1 MNDTNAGNGFNLYKE
16 EIMSVR
22 ILIVDDHPLVL
33 EGLKSLL
40 ADVEEVQVVG
50 TASNA
55 IDAIAFLKNNE
66 VDIAFLDINLPDIS
80 GIDLCK
86 KVKDQFPEVKTLALS
101 TFNERAYVS
110 RMIQNGASGYLIK
123 SSGKEDIL
131 EAIAQVQAGGY
142 FMNVQF
148 DQVTPAT
155 APKTV
160 PFLTRREKEVLI
172 LIAEGLTNPQIA
184 EKLFVSVTTVNS
196 HRQNLLIKFEVSNTA
211 SLIKLAA
218 GLGLI

>member
-1 MNDTNAGNGFNLYKE
+1 
-16 EIMSVR
+16 MSVK

-40 ADVEEVQVVG
+40 ADCEGILVVG
-50 TASNA
+50 TAANA
-55 IDAIAFLKNNE
+55 IEAIAFLKNNE

-80 GIDLCK
+80 GIELCK
-86 KVKDQFPEVKTLALS
+86 KVKEQFPTVKTLALS

-123 SSGKEDIL
+123 SSGKEEIL
-131 EAIAQVQAGGY
+131 EAIRQVQAGGY
-142 FMNVQF
+142 FMNVNF
-148 DQVTPAT
+148 DQASSPA
-155 APKTV
+155 PSKTV
-160 PFLTRREKEVLI
+160 PFLTRREKEVLL
-172 LIAEGLTNPQIA
+172 LIAEGLTNAQIA
-184 EKLFVSVTTVNS
+184 AQLFVSVTTVNT
-196 HRQNLLIKFEVSNTA
+196 HRQNLLMKFEVSNTA

>member
-1 MNDTNAGNGFNLYKE
+1 
-16 EIMSVR
+16 MSVK

-40 ADVEEVQVVG
+40 ADCEGILVVG
-50 TASNA
+50 TAANA

-80 GIDLCK
+80 GIELCK
-86 KVKDQFPEVKTLALS
+86 KVKEQFPTVKTLALS

-123 SSGKEDIL
+123 SSGKEEIL
-131 EAIAQVQAGGY
+131 EAIKQVQAGGY
-142 FMNVQF
+142 FMNVNF
-148 DQVTPAT
+148 DQASSPAPT
-155 APKTV
+155 KTV
-160 PFLTRREKEVLI
+160 PFLTRREKEVLL
-172 LIAEGLTNPQIA
+172 LIAEGLTNAQIA
-184 EKLFVSVTTVNS
+184 TQLFVSVTTVNT
-196 HRQNLLIKFEVSNTA
+196 HRQNLLMKFEVSNTA

>member
-1 MNDTNAGNGFNLYKE
+1 M
-16 EIMSVR
+16 
-22 ILIVDDHPLVL
+22 

-40 ADVEEVQVVG
+40 ADAEGVQVVG

-55 IDAIAFLKNNE
+55 IDAIAFLKSNE

-86 KVKDQFPEVKTLALS
+86 KVKDQFPDVKTLALS

-148 DQVTPAT
+148 DQVTPST

-160 PFLTRREKEVLI
+160 PFLTRREKEVLV

-184 EKLFVSVTTVNS
+184 EQLFVSVTTVNS

>member
-1 MNDTNAGNGFNLYKE
+1 
-16 EIMSVR
+16 MSVK

-40 ADVEEVQVVG
+40 ADCEGILVVG
-50 TASNA
+50 TAANA

-66 VDIAFLDINLPDIS
+66 VDLAFLDINLPDIS
-80 GIDLCK
+80 GIELCK
-86 KVKDQFPEVKTLALS
+86 KVKEQFPTVKTLALS

-123 SSGKEDIL
+123 SSGKEEIL
-131 EAIAQVQAGGY
+131 EAIRQVQAGGY
-142 FMNVQF
+142 FMNVNF
-148 DQVTPAT
+148 DQASSPAPT
-155 APKTV
+155 KTV
-160 PFLTRREKEVLI
+160 PFLTRREKEVLL
-172 LIAEGLTNPQIA
+172 LIAEGLTNAQIA
-184 EKLFVSVTTVNS
+184 TQLFVSVTTVNT
-196 HRQNLLIKFEVSNTA
+196 HRQNLLMKFEVSNTA

>member
-1 MNDTNAGNGFNLYKE
+1 
-16 EIMSVR
+16 MSVK

-40 ADVEEVQVVG
+40 ADTEGVQVVG

-55 IDAIAFLKNNE
+55 IDAITFLKNNE

-86 KVKDQFPEVKTLALS
+86 KVKDQFPDVKTLALS

-131 EAIAQVQAGGY
+131 EAIEQVQAGGY

-148 DQVTPAT
+148 DQAAPTG

-184 EKLFVSVTTVNS
+184 EQLFISVTTVNS
-196 HRQNLLIKFEVSNTA
+196 HRQNLLMKFEVSNTA

>member
-1 MNDTNAGNGFNLYKE
+1 
-16 EIMSVR
+16 MSVR

-50 TASNA
+50 TATNA
-55 IDAIAFLKNNE
+55 IEAIAFLKNNE

-160 PFLTRREKEVLI
+160 PFLTRREKEVLV

-184 EKLFVSVTTVNS
+184 EQLFISVTTVNS

>member
-1 MNDTNAGNGFNLYKE
+1 MPVK
-16 EIMSVR
+16 
-22 ILIVDDHPLVL
+22 ILIVDDHPMVL

-40 ADVEEVQVVG
+40 ADAEGIEVVG
-50 TASNA
+50 TACNA
-55 IDAIAFLKNNE
+55 IDAIAFLKNNP

-86 KVKDQFPEVKTLALS
+86 KVKEQFPEVKTLALS
-101 TFNERAYVS
+101 TFSERAYVS

-131 EAIAQVQAGGY
+131 EAIQQVQAGGY
-142 FMNVQF
+142 FMNVNF
-148 DQVTPAT
+148 DQVAAPA
-155 APKTV
+155 AQRAV
-160 PFLTRREKEVLI
+160 PFLTRREKEVLL

-184 EKLFVSVTTVNS
+184 EQLFVSVTTVNS
-196 HRQNLLIKFEVSNTA
+196 HRQNLLMKFEVSNTA

>member
-1 MNDTNAGNGFNLYKE
+1 MPVK
-16 EIMSVR
+16 
-22 ILIVDDHPLVL
+22 ILIVDDHPMVL

-40 ADVEEVQVVG
+40 ADAEGIEVVG
-50 TASNA
+50 TACNA
-55 IDAIAFLKNNE
+55 IDAIAFLKTNP

-86 KVKDQFPEVKTLALS
+86 KVKEQFPEIKTLALS
-101 TFNERAYVS
+101 TFSERAYVS

-131 EAIAQVQAGGY
+131 EAIQQVQAGGY
-142 FMNVQF
+142 FMNVNF
-148 DQVTPAT
+148 DQVAAPA

-184 EKLFVSVTTVNS
+184 EQLFVSVTTVNS
-196 HRQNLLIKFEVSNTA
+196 HRQNLLMKFEVSNTA

>member
-1 MNDTNAGNGFNLYKE
+1 
-16 EIMSVR
+16 MSVR

-40 ADVEEVQVVG
+40 ADAEGIQVIG
-50 TASNA
+50 TATNA
-55 IDAIAFLKNNE
+55 IEAIAFLKSNE

-148 DQVTPAT
+148 DQVTPTT

-160 PFLTRREKEVLI
+160 PFLTRREKEVLV

-184 EKLFVSVTTVNS
+184 EQLFISVTTVNS
-196 HRQNLLIKFEVSNTA
+196 HRQNLLMKFEVSNTA

>member
-1 MNDTNAGNGFNLYKE
+1 
-16 EIMSVR
+16 MSVR

-50 TASNA
+50 TATNA

-160 PFLTRREKEVLI
+160 PFLTRREKEVLV

-184 EKLFVSVTTVNS
+184 EQLFVSVTTVNS

>member
-1 MNDTNAGNGFNLYKE
+1 MN
-16 EIMSVR
+16 VR

-40 ADVEEVQVVG
+40 SESEGISVVG
-50 TASNA
+50 TATNA
-55 IDAIAFLKNNE
+55 IDAISFLKNNE

-80 GIDLCK
+80 GIELCK

-101 TFNERAYVS
+101 TFSERAYVS

-123 SSGKEDIL
+123 SSSKEEIL
-131 EAIAQVQAGGY
+131 EAIQQVQAGGY
-142 FMNVQF
+142 FMNVNF
-148 DQVTPAT
+148 DQAAAT
-155 APKTV
+155 SAPKTI

-172 LIAEGLTNPQIA
+172 LIAEGMTNPQIA
-184 EKLFVSVTTVNS
+184 DKLFISVTTVNS
-196 HRQNLLIKFEVSNTA
+196 HRQNLLMKFEVSNTA

>member
-1 MNDTNAGNGFNLYKE
+1 
-16 EIMSVR
+16 MSIK

-40 ADVEEVQVVG
+40 SDSEGITVAG

-55 IDAIAFLKNNE
+55 IDAIAFLKSNP

-80 GIDLCK
+80 GIELCK
-86 KVKDQFPEVKTLALS
+86 KVKEQFPDVKTLALS
-101 TFNERAYVS
+101 TFSERAYVS

-123 SSGKEDIL
+123 SSSKEEIL
-131 EAIAQVQAGGY
+131 EAISQVQAGGY
-142 FMNVQF
+142 FMNVNFEQNASS
-148 DQVTPAT
+148 P

-160 PFLTRREKEVLI
+160 PFLTRREKEVLL

-184 EKLFVSVTTVNS
+184 DQLFVSVTTVNS
-196 HRQNLLIKFEVSNTA
+196 HRQNLLMKFEVSNTA

>member
-1 MNDTNAGNGFNLYKE
+1 
-16 EIMSVR
+16 MSVK
-22 ILIVDDHPLVL
+22 ILIVDDHPMVL

-40 ADVEEVQVVG
+40 ADSEGLAVVG

-80 GIDLCK
+80 GIELCK
-86 KVKDQFPEVKTLALS
+86 KVKEQFPDVKTLALS
-101 TFNERAYVS
+101 TFSERAYVS

-123 SSGKEDIL
+123 SSSKEEIL
-131 EAIAQVQAGGY
+131 EAIQQVQAGGY
-142 FMNVQF
+142 FMNVNF
-148 DQVTPAT
+148 DQNASTP

-160 PFLTRREKEVLI
+160 PFLTRREKEVLL

-184 EKLFVSVTTVNS
+184 DQLFISVTTVNS
-196 HRQNLLIKFEVSNTA
+196 HRQNLLMKFEVSNTA

>member
-1 MNDTNAGNGFNLYKE
+1 
-16 EIMSVR
+16 MSVK

-40 ADVEEVQVVG
+40 ADCEGIAVVG

-55 IDAIAFLKNNE
+55 IDAISFLKNNA

-80 GIDLCK
+80 GIELCK
-86 KVKDQFPEVKTLALS
+86 KVTEQFPNVKTLALS

-131 EAIAQVQAGGY
+131 EAIRQVQAGGN
-142 FMNVQF
+142 FMNVNF
-148 DQVTPAT
+148 DQVSSPTPAK
-155 APKTV
+155 AV

-172 LIAEGLTNPQIA
+172 LIADGLTNSQIA
-184 EKLFVSVTTVNS
+184 EQLFVSVTTVNT
-196 HRQNLLIKFEVSNTA
+196 HRQNLLMKFEVSNTA

>member
-1 MNDTNAGNGFNLYKE
+1 
-16 EIMSVR
+16 MSVK

-40 ADVEEVQVVG
+40 ADCEGILVAG

-55 IDAIAFLKNNE
+55 IEAIAFLKTNE
-66 VDIAFLDINLPDIS
+66 VDIAFLDISLPDIS
-80 GIDLCK
+80 GIELCK
-86 KVKDQFPEVKTLALS
+86 KIKEQFPSVKTLALS
-101 TFNERAYVS
+101 TFNERSYVS

-123 SSGKEDIL
+123 SSGKEEIL
-131 EAIAQVQAGGY
+131 EAIRQVQAGGY
-142 FMNVQF
+142 FMNVNF
-148 DQVTPAT
+148 DQASSPA
-155 APKTV
+155 PSKTI
-160 PFLTRREKEVLI
+160 PFLTRREKEVLL

-184 EKLFVSVTTVNS
+184 EQLFVSVTTVNT
-196 HRQNLLIKFEVSNTA
+196 HRQNLLMKFEVSNTA